1 LLATIGAAS
10 VPHPRTSSKPLLLPA
25 GLLSPYLTK
34 SLSGRRLA
42 FEAIQLQ
49 VNMMALFRMIWSSK
63 PAVTRNAT
71 AALALLLTISVRGA
85 AQQPS
90 PSKSDSTQAA
100 TRKQSN
106 DASDKQLDTRRITPE
121 SGFVSN
127 NIYTNEFF
135 AFKYHFPKSL
145 SVQSGRTGDFLLNVD
160 KAQDSKATAPSVA
173 VLGFL
178 ASKTHQLLVL
188 LERPFDTLVPVNPGV
203 TILAVDVSFAPGIQ
217 TGKDFNTMQGRHRQE
232 DHLGLMLIHEAQD
245 CDFGGKDFS
254 RMDFKSKGELGNT
267 EYESIVST
275 VVRGYA
281 LTFVVAAQTPDR
293 LEALVETLNTLE
305 FGPVPAFPPGSP
317 PGGRHLGAAG
327 AAVQILTPTEGVDFT
342 AYVGRF
348 LPAVKRNWYAVMPE
362 PVMLG
367 EKGMVSVVVNI
378 QHDGKLGDGPAVE
391 RSSGK
396 VPLDQAALTA
406 IRNSAPFDP
415 LPDAFHGPSIRI
427 RMVFLYNLPAD
438 YAE

>member
-1 LLATIGAAS
+1 
-10 VPHPRTSSKPLLLPA
+10 
-25 GLLSPYLTK
+25 
-34 SLSGRRLA
+34 
-42 FEAIQLQ
+42 
-49 VNMMALFRMIWSSK
+49 MMALIRMIWSSK

-71 AALALLLTISVRGA
+71 AALALLFTISVRGA

-121 SGFVSN
+121 SGFVSD

-135 AFKYHFPKSL
+135 AFKYHFPKRL
-145 SVQSGRTGDFLLNVD
+145 SVQSGRTGDFLLGVD
-160 KAQDSKATAPSVA
+160 KAQDSKATASSVS

-188 LERPFDTLVPVNPGV
+188 LERPYDTLVPVNSGV
-203 TILAVDVSFAPGIQ
+203 TILAAELSFAPGIQ
-217 TGKDFNTMQGRHRQE
+217 TGKDFNMMLSRHRRG
-232 DHLGLMLIHEAQD
+232 DDRGLMLIQEPQD
-245 CDFGGKDFS
+245 CDFGGKNFS

-275 VVRGYA
+275 VLRGHA
-281 LTFVVAAQTPDR
+281 LIFVVAAQTSDR
-293 LEALVETLNTLE
+293 LEALVESLNTLE
-305 FGPVPAFPPGSP
+305 FGPLPAFPPANP
-317 PGGRHLGAAG
+317 PGGRRLGVAG
-327 AAVQILTPTEGVDFT
+327 PAVQILTPTEGVEFT
-342 AYVGRF
+342 TYVERF

-367 EKGMVSVVVNI
+367 EKGMVIVLVNI
-378 QHDGKLGDGPAVE
+378 QHDGMLGDGPAIE

-396 VPLDQAALTA
+396 DPLDQAALSA

-415 LPDAFHGPSIRI
+415 LPDAFQGSSIRI

-438 YAE
+438 YTK